1 LKGRPGGFYIRRQ
14 VKGLPAEVRE
24 MQNLSLGSPGFPSL
38 LAQIPNPPRTLWV
51 RGDAGAL
58 DRPAVAI
65 VGSRAASPDGLAIAG
80 DIAADLVRA
89 GLVIISGMARG
100 IDSAAHAAAL
110 DAHGVT
116 IAVLGTGVDRVYPP
130 EHRELA
136 ARIASCGALVSELPP
151 GTPPRA
157 FHFPLRNRIISGMSR
172 AVVVV
177 EAPEASGAL
186 ITAREALDQ
195 GRDVMVVPGRV
206 PGGRNS
212 GGHALLKDGAKLVEA
227 AVDILQELGLASAGR
242 KSRLPEDVE
251 FAVDDVA
258 REMKLEAGE
267 ALARLLEWELTGE
280 ILRIGSGRFVR
291 TKGRVLT

>member
-1 LKGRPGGFYIRRQ
+1 
-14 VKGLPAEVRE
+14 
-24 MQNLSLGSPGFPSL
+24 MQNLSLGSTGFPAL

-51 RGDAGAL
+51 RGDVSAL
-58 DRPAVAI
+58 AQPAVAI

-89 GLVIISGMARG
+89 GVVVVSGMARG

-116 IAVLGTGVDRVYPP
+116 VAVLGTGVDRVYPP
-130 EHRELA
+130 EHSELA
-136 ARIASCGALVSELPP
+136 SRIATCGALVSELPP

-157 FHFPLRNRIISGMSR
+157 FHFPLRNRIISGLSR
-172 AVVVV
+172 AVVVI

-206 PGGRNS
+206 PGGRNR
-212 GGHALLKDGAKLVEA
+212 GGHALLRDGAKLVEA
-227 AVDILQELGLASAGR
+227 AVDILQELGLGAAGR
-242 KSRLPEDVE
+242 KAPLPEHVE
-251 FAVDDVA
+251 FTVDDVA
-258 REMKLEAGE
+258 QEMNLKPGD

-280 ILRIGSGRFVR
+280 IRRIGSGRFVR

>member
-1 LKGRPGGFYIRRQ
+1 
-14 VKGLPAEVRE
+14 
-24 MQNLSLGSPGFPSL
+24 MQTLSLGSTDFPQL

-51 RGDAGAL
+51 RGDSAAL
-58 DRPAVAI
+58 SRPAVAI
-65 VGSRAASPDGLAIAG
+65 VGSRAASADGLAIAG
-80 DIAADLVRA
+80 DISADLVRA
-89 GLVIISGMARG
+89 GFAIVSGMARG

-116 IAVLGTGVDRVYPP
+116 VAVLGTGADVVYPP
-130 EHRELA
+130 EHRDLA
-136 ARIASCGALVSELPP
+136 SRIAMCGALVSELPP

-157 FHFPLRNRIISGMSR
+157 FHFPLRNRIISGLSK
-172 AVVVV
+172 AVVVI

-206 PGGRNS
+206 AGGRNR
-212 GGHALLKDGAKLVEA
+212 GGHGLLKDGAKLVEGV
-227 AVDILQELGLASAGR
+227 VDILQELGVEASGR
-242 KSRLPEDVE
+242 VVNLPERVE
-251 FAVDDVA
+251 FSVDDVA
-258 REMKLEAGE
+258 REMKLQAGD

-280 ILRIGSGRFVR
+280 IRRIGSGRFVR

>member
-1 LKGRPGGFYIRRQ
+1 
-14 VKGLPAEVRE
+14 
-24 MQNLSLGSPGFPSL
+24 MQNLSLGSTGFPSL
-38 LAQIPNPPRTLWV
+38 LSQIHNPPHTLWV
-51 RGDAGAL
+51 RGDSAIL

-65 VGSRAASPDGLAIAG
+65 VGSRAASTDGLTIAG
-80 DIAADLVRA
+80 DIATDLVRA
-89 GLVIISGMARG
+89 GLVVVSGMARG

-110 DAHGVT
+110 DANGFT

-136 ARIASCGALVSELPP
+136 SRIATCGALVSELPP

-157 FHFPLRNRIISGMSR
+157 FHFPLRNRIISGLSR
-172 AVVVV
+172 AVVVI

-195 GRDVMVVPGRV
+195 GREVMVVPGRV
-206 PGGRNS
+206 VGGRNR

-227 AVDILQELGLASAGR
+227 AVDILQELGLDVARQKA
-242 KSRLPEDVE
+242 RLPEHVE
-251 FAVDDVA
+251 FSVDDVA
-258 REMKLEAGE
+258 REMKLEPGE

-280 ILRIGSGRFVR
+280 VRRIGSGRFVR

>member
-1 LKGRPGGFYIRRQ
+1 
-14 VKGLPAEVRE
+14 
-24 MQNLSLGSPGFPSL
+24 MQNLSLGSTGFPPL

-51 RGDAGAL
+51 RGDVGAL
-58 DRPAVAI
+58 ANPAVAI
-65 VGSRAASPDGLAIAG
+65 VGSRAASSDGLTIAS

-89 GLVIISGMARG
+89 GVVVVSGLARG

-116 IAVLGTGVDRVYPP
+116 VAVLGTGVDRVYPP
-130 EHRELA
+130 EHGELA
-136 ARIASCGALVSELPP
+136 SRIATCGALVSELPP

-157 FHFPLRNRIISGMSR
+157 FHFPLRNRIISGLSR
-172 AVVVV
+172 AVVVI

-195 GRDVMVVPGRV
+195 GREVMVVPGRV
-206 PGGRNS
+206 PGGRNR
-212 GGHALLKDGAKLVEA
+212 GGHGLLRDGAKLVEA
-227 AVDILQELGLASAGR
+227 AVDILQELGLGAAARKPPLPGR
-242 KSRLPEDVE
+242 VE
-251 FAVDDVA
+251 FSVDDVA
-258 REMKLEAGE
+258 REMKLEPGE

-280 ILRIGSGRFVR
+280 IRRIGSGRFVR

>member
-1 LKGRPGGFYIRRQ
+1 
-14 VKGLPAEVRE
+14 
-24 MQNLSLGSPGFPSL
+24 M
-38 LAQIPNPPRTLWV
+38 
-51 RGDAGAL
+51 
-58 DRPAVAI
+58 
-65 VGSRAASPDGLAIAG
+65 AIAG

-89 GLVIISGMARG
+89 GVVVVSGMARG

-157 FHFPLRNRIISGMSR
+157 FHFPLRNRIISGLSR
-172 AVVVV
+172 AVVVI

-206 PGGRNS
+206 PGGRNR

-227 AVDILQELGLASAGR
+227 AVDILQELGLGVGR
-242 KSRLPEDVE
+242 K
-251 FAVDDVA
+251 AVTTP
-258 REMKLEAGE
+258 R
-267 ALARLLEWELTGE
+267 R
-280 ILRIGSGRFVR
+280 R
-291 TKGRVLT
+291 